1 VSAAAYVDPE
11 VASARKVIG
20 AEQLRNARRVHRVR
34 FLGVSAFFLLF
45 LVLGGLLH
53 DKSWQGNLVPFA
65 LYWAASIAVVLATR
79 TDGPVAR
86 ALTLATAVIDM
97 PFIFW
102 VQLANY
108 PTTPNPGATAGY
120 SLGLFLL
127 LFVLAALSLATWQLY
142 LTAAIGAVFEMLLQY
157 YAGISVGAMVST
169 AVVMGLAAA
178 LMNYGSARMRELLA
192 STARR
197 EKLAALGQISAGIG
211 HDLRNPLSAVSTSVF
226 VLQRRL
232 DKLNLGEEPKLKEVM
247 TLATK
252 GVAACNA
259 IITDLLDF
267 ARERPLELSPTRLDG
282 VVKDSLE
289 VVKRREHVQLET
301 RALEALPEV
310 LLEREKFQRVVVN
323 LVQNAVEAIPEGRP
337 GRVTVQGATQAD
349 RVLLEVV
356 DDGEG
361 IGPEKLERIFEPL
374 FTTKKEGTGLGLAI
388 VESLVRQH
396 GATLTVKSAV
406 GQGTTFTVALPLPSR
421 AAAP

>member
-1 VSAAAYVDPE
+1 MSERAYVDPE

-34 FLGVSAFFLLF
+34 FIGVSLFFLLF

-53 DKSWQGNLVPFA
+53 DKSWQGNLTPFA
-65 LYWAASIAVVLATR
+65 LYWAASIAVVLSTR
-79 TDGPVAR
+79 TDGPLAR

-142 LTAAIGAVFEMLLQY
+142 LTAAIGAFFEVLLQY
-157 YAGISVGAMVST
+157 FAGISVGAMVST

-247 TLATK
+247 TIATK

-259 IITDLLDF
+259 IISDLLDF
-267 ARERPLELSPTRLDG
+267 ARERPLELAPARLDAVVRDSLQ
-282 VVKDSLE
+282 VVKG
-289 VVKRREHVQLET
+289 REQVTVEARQ
-301 RALEALPEV
+301 LEALPEV

-323 LVQNAVEAIPEGRP
+323 LVQNAVEAIPDGRP
-337 GRVTVQGATQAD
+337 GRVTVQGAVAAG

-361 IGPEKLERIFEPL
+361 MSPEKVGRIFEPL

-396 GATLTVKSAV
+396 GATLGVKSTP
-406 GQGTTFTVALPLPSR
+406 GQGTTFTVSLPLPPGP
-421 AAAP
+421 AAP